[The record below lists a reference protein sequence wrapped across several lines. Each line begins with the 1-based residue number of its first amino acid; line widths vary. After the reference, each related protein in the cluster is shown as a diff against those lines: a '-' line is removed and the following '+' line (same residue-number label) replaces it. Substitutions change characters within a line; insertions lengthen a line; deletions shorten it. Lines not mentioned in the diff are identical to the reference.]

1 MHKLKNHFLII
12 NIIALSVNQV
22 ILASEKTSTDL
33 PAISFVNNTMPAPA
47 SLTTVMQL
55 AALSVYLGL
64 RVKNEPEVV
73 IPSPK
78 IAPETI
84 VILLDKKPKIKK
96 PNNSKRSLY
105 LPKPKNHKH
114 DPRLASARHNFNTK

>member
-1 MHKLKNHFLII
+1 MHKLRNHFLII

-22 ILASEKTSTDL
+22 ILASE
-33 PAISFVNNTMPAPA
+33 NMPAQA
-47 SLTTVMQL
+47 SLTTAMQL
-55 AALSVYLGL
+55 AALSMYLGL
-64 RVKNEPEVV
+64 RVKSEPEVVVV

-84 VILLDKKPKIKK
+84 VILLEKKPKIEK
-96 PNNSKRSLY
+96 PNNSKRALY
-105 LPKPKNHKH
+105 LPKTKNHKH